1 MPFDFED
8 FKEEETANIISRETR
23 DTLESGIRSC
33 NICEYR
39 NTYVINVSESFD
51 DSYPMYVNFNIMS
64 DMSKIVSV
72 LVSFWIQPYRAYPT
86 TGVVEEDN
94 SPTIKFYISEN
105 EGISYNDTFF
115 GGYTTNQKDVDITS
129 LLSGSGKKM
138 IRFTSSARARL
149 NVHIEIKLD
158 IRAR

>member
-1 MPFDFED
+1 MEFED
-8 FKEEETANIISRETR
+8 FKEKETTDIILREIR
-23 DTLESGIRSC
+23 DTLESGIRSV
-33 NICEYR
+33 NVAEYR

-138 IRFTSSARARL
+138 IRFTSGARARL
-149 NVHIEIKLD
+149 NVHIEVKLD
-158 IRAR
+158 IKAR